1 MASKLTMIARRDV
14 GDPAVACG
22 GVGDPQANARVVT
35 LSEAAVLS
43 EAKEKRQ
50 SRAPSL
56 RSG

>member
-1 MASKLTMIARRDV
+1 MIARRDV

-22 GVGDPQANARVVT
+22 GVGDPQANASVVT
-35 LSEAAVLS
+35 LSEA
-43 EAKEKRQ
+43 KRQ